1 MILLTNS
8 STNLLSLDHHMEQA
22 GINMSVNQ
30 GSVDVEEVRYSDRI
44 RAAVR
49 ARKFTSA
56 ETLAMGFS
64 LIDFSLKFRKAAED
78 AFNE

>member
-1 MILLTNS
+1 
-8 STNLLSLDHHMEQA
+8 
-22 GINMSVNQ
+22 MSANQ
-30 GSVDVEEVRYSDRI
+30 GYSDVEEVRYRDRI
-44 RAAVR
+44 RTAVR

-64 LIDFSLKFRKAAED
+64 LIDFSLKFRKEAED

>member
-1 MILLTNS
+1 
-8 STNLLSLDHHMEQA
+8 
-22 GINMSVNQ
+22 MSENQ
-30 GSVDVEEVRYSDRI
+30 RYSDVEEIRYRDRI

-49 ARKFTSA
+49 AREFTSA

-64 LIDFSLKFRKAAED
+64 LIDFALKFRKEAED